1 MLPSRL
7 KALRLSHQMTQKE
20 LSQRLNVTPKVVSFY
35 ELGQRR
41 PPQETLVKIASI
53 FNVSVDYL
61 LGVTNHESPSE
72 VKSSDTVSAPTADFI
87 NSLFA
92 NDPEG
97 LAKINQAVI
106 EINGLDT
113 LDSLSDEAKGLIKN
127 ALLLAAQEVDRIKA
141 NK

>member
-53 FNVSVDYL
+53 FDVSVDYL
-61 LGVTNHESPSE
+61 LGVTNYERASE
-72 VKSSDTVSAPTADFI
+72 AAKSSGAVPVPTTDLLSNLFADDPDTLARLNQAAIKI
-87 NSLFA
+87 NSLDA
-92 NDPEG
+92 G
-97 LAKINQAVI
+97 SV
-106 EINGLDT
+106 
-113 LDSLSDEAKGLIKN
+113 SDEAKLLIKN
-127 ALLLAAQEVDRIKA
+127 ALIMAVKEVDRV
-141 NK
+141 NGNN